1 MASSSSSSSGTNNLQ
16 SWYESSSGANQARS
30 IESSTMT
37 PMPVVASTQ
46 GNNSSSSSNT
56 TNPPVATSEQALAA
70 FGALAALGLKGASSI
85 IASSSAAVVGG
96 SNSANSIDLEA
107 GGIQSSA
114 ASNATN
120 TGSATSSVGFGLEG
134 ILSSYLSG
142 NSKLS
147 AIPGSSS
154 SSTTSSSST
163 SPEWTCGMSA
173 TQRFQAFVLLACS
186 SVSLYFASFFIF
198 LPMLLF
204 APSKFATAF
213 TFASIMWLLG
223 FAILWGPKS
232 TLTSLIAPDKR
243 AFTLSYIGSL
253 LLTLYAAF
261 VSQSYFLIMLA
272 IAIQLTSA
280 MYYTASYFPGGTMAA
295 GALSRMCIGSVR
307 AMLTSASR

>member
-1 MASSSSSSSGTNNLQ
+1 
-16 SWYESSSGANQARS
+16 
-30 IESSTMT
+30 
-37 PMPVVASTQ
+37 MPVVASTQ

-56 TNPPVATSEQALAA
+56 AIAPVATSEQALAA

-96 SNSANSIDLEA
+96 SHSANSIDLEA
-107 GGIQSSA
+107 GGMTSSA

-120 TGSATSSVGFGLEG
+120 TGSASSSVGFGLEG

-142 NSKLS
+142 NSKSS

-154 SSTTSSSST
+154 LSSTPSSSST

-173 TQRFQAFVLLACS
+173 TQRFQAFALLACS

>member
-142 NSKLS
+142 NSKSS

-154 SSTTSSSST
+154 SSTPSSSST

-173 TQRFQAFVLLACS
+173 TQRFQAFALLACS

>member
-1 MASSSSSSSGTNNLQ
+1 MP
-16 SWYESSSGANQARS
+16 
-30 IESSTMT
+30 IISSTSQT
-37 PMPVVASTQ
+37 TSVT
-46 GNNSSSSSNT
+46 SSNIISS
-56 TNPPVATSEQALAA
+56 ASASAASEQAIAA
-70 FGALAALGLKGASSI
+70 FGALAALGLKSATSI
-85 IASSSAAVVGG
+85 IASSSSATGSGSGG
-96 SNSANSIDLEA
+96 NSSSSNTSTIDLES
-107 GGIQSSA
+107 GQ
-114 ASNATN
+114 TN
-120 TGSATSSVGFGLEG
+120 TSINGTSSSGGFGLDG

-142 NSKLS
+142 NSKS
-147 AIPGSSS
+147 SSNPSSSSS
-154 SSTTSSSST
+154 SSTTT
-163 SPEWTCGMSA
+163 EWTCGLTA
-173 TQRFQAFVLLACS
+173 TQRFQAFALLACS
-186 SVSLYFASFFIF
+186 SISLYFASFFIF

-295 GALSRMCIGSVR
+295 GAISRMCIGSVR

>member
-1 MASSSSSSSGTNNLQ
+1 MASTSSSSSSTNTTTSGTSNNLQ
-16 SWYESSSGANQARS
+16 SWYECSGVQTRSIDSSS
-30 IESSTMT
+30 MT
-37 PMPVVASTQ
+37 PMPIISSTSQ
-46 GNNSSSSSNT
+46 TTSVTSSNIISST
-56 TNPPVATSEQALAA
+56 SASAASEQAIAA
-70 FGALAALGLKGASSI
+70 FGALAALGLKSATSI
-85 IASSSAAVVGG
+85 IASSSSATG
-96 SNSANSIDLEA
+96 SGSASTSSNTSTIDLES
-107 GGIQSSA
+107 GQ
-114 ASNATN
+114 TN
-120 TGSATSSVGFGLEG
+120 TSINGTSSSGGFGLDG

-142 NSKLS
+142 NSKS
-147 AIPGSSS
+147 SSNPSSSSS
-154 SSTTSSSST
+154 SSTT
-163 SPEWTCGMSA
+163 PEWTCGLTA
-173 TQRFQAFVLLACS
+173 TQRFQAFALLACS
-186 SVSLYFASFFIF
+186 SISLYFASFFIF

-295 GALSRMCIGSVR
+295 GAISRMCIGSVR

>member
-1 MASSSSSSSGTNNLQ
+1 MASTSSSAGTNNLQ

-37 PMPVVASTQ
+37 PMPVVASTT
-46 GNNSSSSSNT
+46 GSGSSNI
-56 TNPPVATSEQALAA
+56 TNAPVATSEQALAA

-142 NSKLS
+142 NSKSS

-154 SSTTSSSST
+154 SSTPSSSST

-173 TQRFQAFVLLACS
+173 TQRFQAFALLACS

>member
-1 MASSSSSSSGTNNLQ
+1 
-16 SWYESSSGANQARS
+16 
-30 IESSTMT
+30 MT
-37 PMPVVASTQ
+37 PMPIISSTSQ
-46 GNNSSSSSNT
+46 TTNVTSSNIISSA
-56 TNPPVATSEQALAA
+56 NASAASEQAIAA
-70 FGALAALGLKGASSI
+70 FGALAALGLKSATSI
-85 IASSSAAVVGG
+85 IASSSSATG
-96 SNSANSIDLEA
+96 SGSASTSSNTSTIDLES
-107 GGIQSSA
+107 GQ
-114 ASNATN
+114 TN
-120 TGSATSSVGFGLEG
+120 TSINGTSSSGGFGLDG

-142 NSKLS
+142 NSKS
-147 AIPGSSS
+147 SSTPASSS
-154 SSTTSSSST
+154 SSTT
-163 SPEWTCGMSA
+163 PEWTCGLTA
-173 TQRFQAFVLLACS
+173 TQRFQAFALLACS
-186 SVSLYFASFFIF
+186 SISLYFASFFIF

-272 IAIQLTSA
+272 ISIQLTSA

-295 GALSRMCIGSVR
+295 GAISRMCIGSVR

>member
-1 MASSSSSSSGTNNLQ
+1 MASPPGTSSSNPAANNLQ
-16 SWYESSSGANQARS
+16 SWYESSSGGAQQSRS
-30 IESSTMT
+30 IDSSMT
-37 PMPVVASTQ
+37 PMPVVSSSTQ
-46 GNNSSSSSNT
+46 SNSNVSSA
-56 TNPPVATSEQALAA
+56 PVATSEQALAA
-70 FGALAALGLKGASSI
+70 FGALAALGLKSASSI
-85 IASSSAAVVGG
+85 IASSSSSAAAIAGG
-96 SNSANSIDLEA
+96 SNTNSIDLESGR
-107 GGIQSSA
+107 GGPSA
-114 ASNATN
+114 ATTPTSGGANTN
-120 TGSATSSVGFGLEG
+120 GFGLEG

-142 NSKLS
+142 NSKSS
-147 AIPGSSS
+147 AT
-154 SSTTSSSST
+154 STTSSINST
-163 SPEWTCGMSA
+163 PEWTCGMSA
-173 TQRFQAFVLLACS
+173 TQRFQAFALLACS

-232 TLTSLIAPDKR
+232 TLSSLVAPDKR

-253 LLTLYAAF
+253 MLTLYAAF

-307 AMLTSASR
+307 AMLSSASR

>member
-1 MASSSSSSSGTNNLQ
+1 MASTSSTTSSSGTSNNLQ
-16 SWYESSSGANQARS
+16 SWYESSGVQTRS
-30 IESSTMT
+30 IDSSSMT
-37 PMPVVASTQ
+37 PMPIISSTSQ
-46 GNNSSSSSNT
+46 TTSVTSSNIIS
-56 TNPPVATSEQALAA
+56 NASASAATEQAIAA
-70 FGALAALGLKGASSI
+70 FGALAALGLKSATSI
-85 IASSSAAVVGG
+85 IASSSSATGSGSGG
-96 SNSANSIDLEA
+96 NSSSSNTSTIDLES
-107 GGIQSSA
+107 GQ
-114 ASNATN
+114 TN
-120 TGSATSSVGFGLEG
+120 NSTNGTSSSGGFGLDG

-142 NSKLS
+142 NSKS
-147 AIPGSSS
+147 SSSPSSSSSSSS
-154 SSTTSSSST
+154 SST
-163 SPEWTCGMSA
+163 PEWTCGLTA
-173 TQRFQAFVLLACS
+173 TQRFQAFALLACS
-186 SVSLYFASFFIF
+186 SISLYFASFFIF

-295 GALSRMCIGSVR
+295 GAISRMCIGSVR